1 MNKNL
6 GSKNIYKIF
15 LALVKF
21 LPITLLLIK
30 ILGII
35 CCALGITTVTF
46 SFLGGTSIIFLIL
59 LYIIAEIFKYC
70 YLYKMPL
77 YYLTFTDLFILVTKI
92 IAFDIVDAY
101 RIIFITSGIFMVAYI
116 TYTYLTRNNPNK
128 KVDYI
133 KDLCERYCN
142 C

>member
-1 MNKNL
+1 
-6 GSKNIYKIF
+6 
-15 LALVKF
+15 
-21 LPITLLLIK
+21 
-30 ILGII
+30 
-35 CCALGITTVTF
+35 
-46 SFLGGTSIIFLIL
+46 
-59 LYIIAEIFKYC
+59 
-70 YLYKMPL
+70 MPL

-101 RIIFITSGIFMVAYI
+101 RIIFITSGIFMVTYI